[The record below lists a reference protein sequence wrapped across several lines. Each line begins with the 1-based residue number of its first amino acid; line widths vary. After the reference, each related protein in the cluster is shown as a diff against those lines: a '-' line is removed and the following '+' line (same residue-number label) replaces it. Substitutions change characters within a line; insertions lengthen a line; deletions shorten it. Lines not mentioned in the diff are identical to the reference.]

1 VPGASHLPRFRSVV
15 TAGLKETDNV
25 VVVGASAA
33 GLAAA
38 DGLREGGFEGSIT
51 VLGSE
56 LHHPYDRPT
65 LSKGLLLG
73 RGEPELLE
81 IRSAERIKDNRIS
94 LLLGHQAVGLDIDR
108 KYVITNHGETLPWDA
123 VVLACG
129 GRARVLTTVEGEA
142 LPVLRTP
149 DDLRALRRAAA
160 RHGEVTVVGAGLI
173 GLEIAA
179 GLSAHGVSI
188 TVVHDTERPMD
199 GIVGPEL
206 GQVIFDLHSKHGVQL
221 KMSSAVTSVTG
232 ELGAYTL
239 HLVDGSTH
247 QTPYVVVGIGVDPD
261 VDWLLGSGVAL
272 DGGVLTDAAGQTNV
286 PGVWAAG
293 DVARSA
299 HPMFGEPLRIEHW
312 THAVEK
318 GRHVGLNIAR
328 GTEESFGGVPY
339 FWSDQFGRRFH
350 SYGRRAPGDEIFVA
364 EGSLFT
370 DEFQVLFGRDGEFH
384 AVFASG
390 LSRSLRGYRK
400 LLARGGTWDDALD
413 LAHASNPDL
422 ARAAAR

>member
-1 VPGASHLPRFRSVV
+1 MMGALS
-15 TAGLKETDNV
+15 GTDNV

-38 DGLREGGFEGSIT
+38 DGLREGGFEGRIT

-81 IRSAERIKDNRIS
+81 IRSTERLSENRIS
-94 LLLGHQAVGLDIDR
+94 LMLGHRAVGLDVDR
-108 KYVITNHGETLPWDA
+108 GYVITDHGETLPWDA

-129 GRARVLTTVEGEA
+129 GRPRVLTTVEGEP

-149 DDLRALRRAAA
+149 EDLGALRRAAA
-160 RHGEVTVVGAGLI
+160 RHGDVTVVGAGLI

-179 GLSAHGVSI
+179 GLTAHGVSI
-188 TVVHDTERPMD
+188 TVLHDTERPLEA
-199 GIVGPEL
+199 IVGPEL
-206 GQVIFDLHSKHGVQL
+206 GQVLADLHTKHGVRL

-232 ELGAYTL
+232 GLGAYTL
-239 HLVDGSTH
+239 HLADGSTH
-247 QTPYVVVGIGVDPD
+247 RTSYVIAGIGVDPD
-261 VDWLLGSGVAL
+261 VEWLLGSGVAL
-272 DGGVLTDAAGQTNV
+272 DRGVLTDTAGRTNIR
-286 PGVWAAG
+286 GVWAAG

-299 HPMFGEPLRIEHW
+299 HPMFREPMRIEHW

-328 GTEESFGGVPY
+328 GSGEPFGGVPY
-339 FWSDQFGRRFH
+339 FWSDQFGHRFH

-370 DEFQVLFGRDGEFH
+370 DEFLVLFGQGGEFH
-384 AVFASG
+384 SVFASG
-390 LSRSLRGYRK
+390 LSRSLRGYKK
-400 LLARGGTWDDALD
+400 LLARGGTWDEALA
-413 LAHASNPDL
+413 LAHAANSDQ
-422 ARAAAR
+422 ARSVAR